1 MKKNIFNNL
10 SIDIG
15 YFFLLTMASIGL
27 IIWVIQAVNFLDIV
41 SEDGHSLRVYF
52 FYTIYSLPKIFGK
65 ILPLIIFISVFY
77 ILIIYENKNELII
90 FWSIGISKLNLLV
103 NLLLKLKQTNILLVL
118 WVKLVFLQHI
128 LYLQF

>member
-65 ILPLIIFISVFY
+65 ILPLIFFISVFY

-90 FWSIGISKLNLLV
+90 FW
-103 NLLLKLKQTNILLVL
+103 
-118 WVKLVFLQHI
+118 
-128 LYLQF
+128 